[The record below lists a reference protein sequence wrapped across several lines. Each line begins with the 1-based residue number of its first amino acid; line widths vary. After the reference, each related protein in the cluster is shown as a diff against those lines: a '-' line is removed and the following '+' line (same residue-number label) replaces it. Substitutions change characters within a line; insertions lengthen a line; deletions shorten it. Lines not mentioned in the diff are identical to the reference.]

1 MIVYVS
7 LKEFTADISLYV
19 QFIESSNVQSLPLS
33 NCTNGQ
39 SILPLLLFFTELP
52 VWKEP
57 SALPPHF
64 ADHFRCPKKVI
75 HSRRTSILERA
86 QSVQDPNMVTK
97 GYTYLTGK
105 IVAPQNCLTEHW
117 GVVMTKKSMS
127 VQSTDVLLPTS
138 RQYF

>member
-1 MIVYVS
+1 MVPYVS

-19 QFIESSNVQSLPLS
+19 QFIESGNLHSLPLS

-52 VWKEP
+52 VWKRP
-57 SALPPHF
+57 TALLPHF
-64 ADHFRCPKKVI
+64 ADHFRCPKKKVI

-97 GYTYLTGK
+97 GYPYLTGEG
-105 IVAPQNCLTEHW
+105 VAPPKLFDRALGICHDEEIDFR
-117 GVVMTKKSMS
+117 V
-127 VQSTDVLLPTS
+127 
-138 RQYF
+138 